1 MANKVSTMTLQPDT
15 KAFVD
20 MVELARVDGPAV
32 SEQTPEFARDR
43 YQAMAHILGSGPDLP
58 GGVSDSEIPGP
69 NGPIPIRIYRPLG
82 EGPHPALVFYHGG
95 GFVIGDLETHDKE
108 CRLLCAKA
116 NCIVVAIDYRL
127 APESPF
133 PAAVEDAWAALKWV
147 AAEGSTLQIDTHRLA
162 VGGDSAG
169 GNLAAV
175 MALMAKQADINLR
188 LQMLVYP
195 ATDASK
201 RYESFTE
208 NAEGPL
214 LTVEVI
220 EWFWGHYLGSASSE
234 EVRND
239 WRFSPAKATSHSNLA
254 PAYVATCSADPLRDE
269 GNAYAELLAASDV
282 PVRHSLFE
290 GQPHVLFQLFNVCEG
305 AKTLIDECAAM
316 LSEAFE

>member
-1 MANKVSTMTLQPDT
+1 MTLQPDT

-20 MVELARVDGPAV
+20 MVELARVEGPAV

-58 GGVSDSEIPGP
+58 GGVTDSEIPGP
-69 NGPIPIRIYRPLG
+69 SGAIPIRIYRPVG
-82 EGPHPALVFYHGG
+82 QGPHPALIFYHGG

-108 CRLLCAKA
+108 CRLLCAEA
-116 NCIVVAIDYRL
+116 NCIVVAVDYRL
-127 APESPF
+127 APEAPF
-133 PAAVEDAWAALKWV
+133 PAAVDDAWAALKWI
-147 AAEGSTLQIDTHRLA
+147 AAEGSTLQIDTDRLA

-169 GNLAAV
+169 GNLSAV
-175 MALMAKQADINLR
+175 MALMARDAGIDLR

-201 RYESFTE
+201 HYESFTE

-220 EWFWGHYLGSASSE
+220 EWFWGHYLGTASSE

-239 WRFSPAKATSHSNLA
+239 WRFSPAKAPSHSNLA

-269 GNAYAELLAASDV
+269 GNAYAAQLAEADV
-282 PVRHSLFE
+282 MVKHSLFE

-305 AKTLIDECAAM
+305 AKDLIRECAAA